1 MMHAS
6 GSGKAFA
13 VWSRDCWV
21 EYLAKAPAGAPAGV
35 TVTGTLPSPVKV
47 AQNSSVTLATEA
59 QGLQVCSDP
68 RWKHTAWTAGAFGG
82 NTIVTNDLKI
92 YPEWTRYYQV
102 TYSPQPPSGTVPRY
116 PRSEIVAREVA

>member
-1 MMHAS
+1 MHPVPERLLPYGHVTAGLS
-6 GSGKAFA
+6 I
-13 VWSRDCWV
+13 WQ
-21 EYLAKAPAGAPAGV
+21 APAGAPAGV

-102 TYSPQPPSGTVPRY
+102 TYSPQPPSGTVPGY
-116 PRSEIVAREVA
+116 PRSEIVRREVA